1 MQQFPLD
8 SFFFYFVFSQMMSV
22 MLNLLVKGGNMTL
35 CMASLNFFDFLPNR
49 FLWKT
54 LYLSV
59 PLNKQLRFFRGTSVG
74 TFCCVNKFWNDDAN
88 CCKGKM
94 FP

>member
-59 PLNKQLRFFRGTSVG
+59 PLNKQLRFF
-74 TFCCVNKFWNDDAN
+74 
-88 CCKGKM
+88 
-94 FP
+94 